1 MYIKNLNSN
10 FFYFPFSKKKIMN
23 SLNDAIQRSTT
34 DIPVVATANSNT
46 RSHVLGPVPRR
57 NALTGDV
64 ENIKTRLVGFEAA
77 FDTMEARL
85 NLLTAQQEAP
95 MPTSGKYIGNNPEMS
110 VCSQLANNI
119 YKQKKNNVYHFK

>member
-1 MYIKNLNSN
+1 
-10 FFYFPFSKKKIMN
+10 MN

-34 DIPVVATANSNT
+34 DIPVVVTTNSNT
-46 RSHVLGPVPRR
+46 RSRVLGPVPRR

-64 ENIKTRLVGFEAA
+64 ENIKTRLVVFEAA

-95 MPTSGKYIGNNPEMS
+95 TPTSGKYIGNNPEMS
-110 VCSQLANNI
+110 VWS
-119 YKQKKNNVYHFK
+119 

>member
-1 MYIKNLNSN
+1 
-10 FFYFPFSKKKIMN
+10 MN

-64 ENIKTRLVGFEAA
+64 ENIKTRLVVFEVEFAYCP
-77 FDTMEARL
+77 ARG
-85 NLLTAQQEAP
+85 T
-95 MPTSGKYIGNNPEMS
+95 Y
-110 VCSQLANNI
+110 ANKWQI
-119 YKQKKNNVYHFK
+119 HWKQS